1 MRQGHWESVGT
12 LCEEKEP
19 GVIVVDRKKEEV
31 EITKVAEKDW
41 VRKIS
46 AEELNEMATA
56 VNEIARELGGTD
68 FVEFVTESEYSVYCG
83 DHAVRESMERLQRGE
98 ILKRGMQMW
107 Y

>member
-46 AEELNEMATA
+46 AEELNEWLQRLM
-56 VNEIARELGGTD
+56 
-68 FVEFVTESEYSVYCG
+68 
-83 DHAVRESMERLQRGE
+83 RLQENLAER
-98 ILKRGMQMW
+98 IL
-107 Y
+107 